1 MRWLNGITNA
11 VDMNLGKLQEMMRDG
26 GLACCSPWGHKE
38 SNTTGRLNDNNNI
51 PIYYLNYQL

>member
-11 VDMNLGKLQEMMRDG
+11 VDMNLGKLQEMLRDREAWHAAVPG
-26 GLACCSPWGHKE
+26 VTE
-38 SNTTGRLNDNNNI
+38 SNMTGRLNNNNI

>member
-11 VDMNLGKLQEMMRDG
+11 VDMNLGKLQEMMRDREAWHDAVPG
-26 GLACCSPWGHKE
+26 VTE
-38 SNTTGRLNDNNNI
+38 SNMTGRLNNNNI